1 MKLKSWTFSL
11 LDTNILEHFAMVTG
25 IEAKFNLKI
34 LTDFNFYFRGF
45 EFHPDNESFNQTW
58 ILLFL
63 FTQL

>member
-1 MKLKSWTFSL
+1 MVKGIGAKL
-11 LDTNILEHFAMVTG
+11 
-25 IEAKFNLKI
+25 NLKI

-63 FTQL
+63 YTQLYPISQMINQNQEISLVSF